1 MLFGRP
7 WIHTVRV
14 VTLSL
19 HQCLKYIMDR
29 MLVNI
34 MVEEIASIVRN
45 VVVPFIEAKDCKNRN
60 IYAFKIVDTD
70 WVPENIMLRRPKI
83 SKVERMTVYSFLE
96 HGIPF

>member
-1 MLFGRP
+1 
-7 WIHTVRV
+7 
-14 VTLSL
+14 
-19 HQCLKYIMDR
+19 
-29 MLVNI
+29 
-34 MVEEIASIVRN
+34 

-83 SKVERMTVYSFLE
+83 SKVERMTAYSFLE